1 MQTKHN
7 LPHYNFP
14 HRSAIL
20 LHRKHGACGAKQHI
34 LQQQHYNDRRRR
46 TSNNLLRRLSWIDRQ
61 SNHQKQWHC
70 SFHATHQHTA
80 LQMVQ
85 NLYSN
90 HQHPSYNIDH
100 IHTIHLPT
108 SSTISNTQ
116 RLARQLLST
125 VRYSSRVLLNMSI
138 ISTRKHLFCES
149 SFFSKSWSR

>member
-14 HRSAIL
+14 HRSFIL
-20 LHRKHGACGAKQHI
+20 LHRKHGACGTKQHI

-70 SFHATHQHTA
+70 SLYATHQHTA

-85 NLYSN
+85 NLHSN
-90 HQHPSYNIDH
+90 DQHPSYNIDH

-108 SSTISNTQ
+108 STTISNTQ
-116 RLARQLLST
+116 CLARQLLST
-125 VRYSSRVLLNMSI
+125 IRYPSRVLLNMSI